1 ESKSS
6 YISSAQNFH
15 HSPHCNVY
23 TQSYL
28 SWLYLFPLIITPFSP
43 FYAYIVCVFIMVGLS
58 ATINT
63 HYRILLSLTLVFNIA
78 VIYSS
83 RLYFNIA
90 TDFDDDFSRY
100 YQNYLDIYDN
110 ISGAMFVWGGGF
122 EIGLPLFYKLLSL
135 FLPKLI
141 PQYLLFFTALGAT
154 SLFYI
159 WCEYYGTK
167 WVKPHQK
174 AALIAFACFIGI
186 FLESL
191 GLTRQCFA
199 SIFLLFGFFAH
210 TKRFKILFFACAI
223 GFHLSS
229 ILIIVLFYTLYYF
242 PKLSLCIALTFFV
255 VFVGDSIFTNSLL
268 RELAPF
274 LDIFLPSKLAS
285 YFTYYVS
292 AHGYDPLTLKYI
304 PIIKVILMCCV
315 IFCLFIITPH
325 DKLTYKY
332 KTLILVSFGI
342 YMTNI
347 VPHRIVSLVCIMC
360 FYFIVFVILR
370 RFYKLALLFFFPYFL
385 KLCFN
390 YLTSSDNPQ
399 TQALELFHSFDIAHF
414 YPFYYFLQGGF

>member
-1 ESKSS
+1 
-6 YISSAQNFH
+6 
-15 HSPHCNVY
+15 
-23 TQSYL
+23 
-28 SWLYLFPLIITPFSP
+28 
-43 FYAYIVCVFIMVGLS
+43 MVGLS

-199 SIFLLFGFFAH
+199 SIF
-210 TKRFKILFFACAI
+210 C
-223 GFHLSS
+223 
-229 ILIIVLFYTLYYF
+229 
-242 PKLSLCIALTFFV
+242 SLDFSHIQK
-255 VFVGDSIFTNSLL
+255 DS
-268 RELAPF
+268 
-274 LDIFLPSKLAS
+274 K
-285 YFTYYVS
+285 
-292 AHGYDPLTLKYI
+292 
-304 PIIKVILMCCV
+304 
-315 IFCLFIITPH
+315 
-325 DKLTYKY
+325 
-332 KTLILVSFGI
+332 
-342 YMTNI
+342 
-347 VPHRIVSLVCIMC
+347 
-360 FYFIVFVILR
+360 
-370 RFYKLALLFFFPYFL
+370 
-385 KLCFN
+385 
-390 YLTSSDNPQ
+390 
-399 TQALELFHSFDIAHF
+399 
-414 YPFYYFLQGGF
+414 YYFLRVLLAFI